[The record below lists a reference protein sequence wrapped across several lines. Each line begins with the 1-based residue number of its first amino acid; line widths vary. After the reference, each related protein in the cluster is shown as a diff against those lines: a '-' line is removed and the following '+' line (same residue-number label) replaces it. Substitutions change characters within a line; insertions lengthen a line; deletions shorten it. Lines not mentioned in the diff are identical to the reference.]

1 MPAGPCYRLEAGSIL
16 LAVRLTPRASRDS
29 IDGVSILSDG
39 RAVALARVRA
49 LPAEGEANAALAALI
64 AKRLRV
70 PKSAVT
76 IATGHTARL
85 KQVRSGGDPAALGKE
100 IDRWPSSAPPSGSA

>member
-1 MPAGPCYRLEAGSIL
+1 LAAVASCYRREPGALL
-16 LAVRLTPRASRDS
+16 LAVRLTPRAARDAV
-29 IDGVSILSDG
+29 DGVGALSDG

-49 LPAEGEANAALAALI
+49 LPAEGEANAALTVLL

-76 IATGHTARL
+76 IAAGHSARV
-85 KQVRSGGDPAALGKE
+85 KQVRIAGDPDALARE
-100 IDRWPSSAPPSGSA
+100 IDGWASAGMPSD

>member
-16 LAVRLTPRASRDS
+16 LTVRLTPRAARDS
-29 IDGVSILSDG
+29 IDGVGILSDG

-85 KQVRSGGDPAALGKE
+85 KQVRIAGDPAALGKE

>member
-1 MPAGPCYRLEAGSIL
+1 MAPGDGCYVREADGIV
-16 LAVRLTPRASRDS
+16 LAVRLPPRAARDS
-29 IDGVSILSDG
+29 VDGVGRLSDG

-49 LPAEGEANAALAALI
+49 LPAEGQANAALIALI

-76 IATGHTARL
+76 IAAGHGARL
-85 KQVRSGGDPAALGKE
+85 KQVRVAGDPRALGEE
-100 IDRWPSSAPPSGSA
+100 IERWVDGERRSD